1 MFRRCGILQ
10 GVCPVTL
17 SRAEV
22 ITELVT
28 AIIAGD
34 VEGSTDIPAVVEEC
48 YKAFT
53 IRGRPYYERTT
64 PNIIDSVR
72 RNTK

>member
-1 MFRRCGILQ
+1 MS
-10 GVCPVTL
+10 L
-17 SRAEV
+17 SREEV

-28 AIIAGD
+28 AIIVGGVD
-34 VEGSTDIPAVVEEC
+34 GSTDIPAVLEEC
-48 YKAFT
+48 YNAFS
-53 IRGRPYYERTT
+53 IRGRRYYERTT

>member
-1 MFRRCGILQ
+1 MTPL
-10 GVCPVTL
+10 THND
-17 SRAEV
+17 V

-34 VEGSTDIPAVVEEC
+34 VNGSTDIPAVVSEC
-48 YKAFT
+48 Y
-53 IRGRPYYERTT
+53 RPVSVGGRRYYERKTIS
-64 PNIIDSVR
+64 IIDSVR

>member
-1 MFRRCGILQ
+1 MLCRRGLLQ
-10 GVCPVTL
+10 GVCSVSLT
-17 SRAEV
+17 RDEV

-28 AIIAGD
+28 AIIAGN
-34 VEGSTDIPAVVEEC
+34 VEGSTDIPAVISEC
-48 YKAFT
+48 YNVFS
-53 IRGRPYYERTT
+53 IRGRHYYERTT

>member
-1 MFRRCGILQ
+1 MRGILQ
-10 GVCPVTL
+10 GVRPVSL
-17 SRAEV
+17 SRDEV

-34 VEGSTDIPAVVEEC
+34 VEGCTDIPAVLKEC
-48 YKAFT
+48 YNT
-53 IRGRPYYERTT
+53 ISIGGRKYYERIT

>member
-1 MFRRCGILQ
+1 MS
-10 GVCPVTL
+10 L
-17 SRAEV
+17 SRDEV

-28 AIIAGD
+28 AIIVGG
-34 VEGSTDIPAVVEEC
+34 VEGSTDIPAIVSEC
-48 YKAFT
+48 YKAFN
-53 IRGRPYYERTT
+53 IGGRCYYERIT

>member
-1 MFRRCGILQ
+1 MS
-10 GVCPVTL
+10 L
-17 SRAEV
+17 SRDEV

-34 VEGSTDIPAVVEEC
+34 VSGSTNIPAVVSEC
-48 YKAFT
+48 YKPVSVG
-53 IRGRPYYERTT
+53 GRRYYERENI
-64 PNIIDSVR
+64 NIIDSVR

>member
-1 MFRRCGILQ
+1 M
-10 GVCPVTL
+10 TL
-17 SRAEV
+17 LTRNDV

-34 VEGSTDIPAVVEEC
+34 VAGSTDISAVVSEC
-48 YKAFT
+48 YKT
-53 IRGRPYYERTT
+53 ISVAGRKYYERADI
-64 PNIIDSVR
+64 NIIDSVR

>member
-1 MFRRCGILQ
+1 MS
-10 GVCPVTL
+10 L
-17 SRAEV
+17 SRDEV
-22 ITELVT
+22 ITEIVT

-34 VEGSTDIPAVVEEC
+34 VEGSTDVSTVLEEC
-48 YKAFT
+48 YNTFS
-53 IRGRPYYERTT
+53 IRGRKYYERTT

>member
-1 MFRRCGILQ
+1 MT
-10 GVCPVTL
+10 PL
-17 SRAEV
+17 SRNDV

-34 VEGSTDIPAVVEEC
+34 VEGSTDIPTVISEC
-48 YKAFT
+48 YTAFN
-53 IRGRPYYERTT
+53 IRGRLYYERTT

>member
-1 MFRRCGILQ
+1 MS
-10 GVCPVTL
+10 L
-17 SRAEV
+17 SRNEV

-34 VEGSTDIPAVVEEC
+34 VEGSTDIPAVLEEC
-48 YKAFT
+48 YSVFS
-53 IRGRPYYERTT
+53 IGGREYYERIT